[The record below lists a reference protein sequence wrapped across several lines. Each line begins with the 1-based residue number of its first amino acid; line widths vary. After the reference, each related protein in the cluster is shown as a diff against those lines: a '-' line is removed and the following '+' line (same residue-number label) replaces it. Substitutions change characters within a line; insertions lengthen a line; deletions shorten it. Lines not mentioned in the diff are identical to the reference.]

1 MVNVTSMIGR
11 PKAPPRADAELV
23 AIQALGFLAAE
34 PERLQRFLD
43 LSGLDVSSIRA
54 AASDPGFLGA
64 VLDHMLSDQSLL
76 LIFTEEQQLPPDR
89 IITLRRQLPG
99 AALDF

>member
-1 MVNVTSMIGR
+1 MVNVASMIGR
-11 PKAPPRADAELV
+11 PKAPHRADAELV

-43 LSGLDVSSIRA
+43 LTGLDVGSLRA
-54 AASDPGFLGA
+54 AASNPGFLGA
-64 VLDHMLSDQSLL
+64 VLDHVLSDQSLL
-76 LIFTEEQQLPPDR
+76 LIFAEDQQLPPDR
-89 IITLRRQLPG
+89 ISILRRQLPG